1 MLIGLI
7 SDTHGRL
14 RPEVFRH
21 FEGVDRIL
29 HAGDIGDLEILVEL
43 EALAPVT
50 AVWGN
55 TDGFDVRARVP
66 ELAWLELEGRRLL
79 VVHGHQLG
87 SPAPAGLR
95 AAYPDAGVI
104 VYGHTHKALVDESDG
119 RLVVNP
125 GAGGPARFG
134 VRPSVALLT
143 LTPSAATVRL
153 VEL

>member
-66 ELAWLELEGRRLL
+66 EFAWLELEGSRLL
-79 VVHGHQLG
+79 VLHGHQLG
-87 SPAPAGLR
+87 SPEPARLR
-95 AAYPDAGVI
+95 AAHPDAGII
-104 VYGHTHKALVDESDG
+104 VYGHTHKALVDEADG

-125 GAGGPARFG
+125 GAAGPARFG